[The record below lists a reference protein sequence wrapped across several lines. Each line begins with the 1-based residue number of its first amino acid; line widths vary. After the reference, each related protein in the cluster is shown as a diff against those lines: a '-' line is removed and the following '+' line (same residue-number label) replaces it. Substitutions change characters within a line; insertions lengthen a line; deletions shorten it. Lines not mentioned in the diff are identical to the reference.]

1 MPPINAT
8 LETQSLHI
16 AQALTLCGKTL
27 ADAKQPESD
36 RAIAL
41 CWIAHLV
48 ADAHQ
53 PCHAGSLYM
62 EKVFAEEDG
71 DRGANRIITK
81 QRRNMHAL
89 WDQLLGPDFE
99 LSAIRRRI
107 VEITGDEELVAKG
120 KQAIVVTDGMN
131 PLTWLSESRAAA
143 IKDVYTAEVMDSLN
157 LVSRGV
163 TAKPE
168 AIELSEAYLKNAGR
182 VAQIRA
188 IEASRR
194 LAETWRVAIK

>member
-1 MPPINAT
+1 
-8 LETQSLHI
+8 
-16 AQALTLCGKTL
+16 
-27 ADAKQPESD
+27 
-36 RAIAL
+36 
-41 CWIAHLV
+41 
-48 ADAHQ
+48 
-53 PCHAGSLYM
+53 
-62 EKVFAEEDG
+62 
-71 DRGANRIITK
+71 
-81 QRRNMHAL
+81 MHAL

-99 LSAIRRRI
+99 LSAVRRRI

-120 KQAIVVTDGMN
+120 KQALAATDGMN

-157 LVSRGV
+157 LVARGV

-194 LAETWRVAIK
+194 LAETWRLAIK